1 MAEVNWHRMPAL
13 AALRAFEAT
22 ARSGGFSAAARQL
35 NVTHAAVAQQ
45 VRALEDALG
54 VPLVWRDGRAL
65 RLTPE
70 GEKLGSALNAGFA
83 LMQEGLTALTAE
95 ARQRPLTVT
104 LPPAFAAEWL
114 MPRLA
119 RFWKRHPDISL
130 SLLPDHRV
138 VDLQHSGAAMGI
150 RFGDGHWPG
159 VRAEFLTAAPQV
171 VVGAPEL
178 LGGRSSLTLAEMTA
192 LPWVRERDWPEQ
204 LDWLK
209 SIGLQP
215 EALRFTE
222 FPNEELALS
231 AVREG
236 LGLHLESAA
245 LVQEDIAAGHLVQIC
260 EVQHESLGYYA
271 VFPPGPVSASAQAF
285 VAWLKA
291 EL

>member
-1 MAEVNWHRMPAL
+1 MTEIDWHRMPTL

-22 ARSGGFSAAARQL
+22 ARCGGFSAAARQL

-45 VRALEDALG
+45 VRALEDEIG
-54 VPLVWRDGRAL
+54 MRLVWRDGRVL

-70 GEKLGSALNAGFA
+70 GEKLGQALNSGFVAMQDGLSALTD
-83 LMQEGLTALTAE
+83 EV
-95 ARQRPLTVT
+95 RQKPLTVT

-130 SLLPDHRV
+130 SLLPDRQV
-138 VDLQHSGAAMGI
+138 VDLRHSGAAMGI
-150 RFGDGHWPG
+150 RFGDGNWPG
-159 VRAEFLTAAPQV
+159 VQAVFLTPAPQV

-178 LGGRSSLTLAEMTA
+178 LAGRAHLTLAEMAA
-192 LPWVRERDWPEQ
+192 LPWVREQDWPEQ
-204 LDWLK
+204 MDWLK
-209 SIGLQP
+209 SIGLHP
-215 EALRFTE
+215 AKLRFTE

-245 LVQEDIAAGHLVQIC
+245 LVEEDIASGRLVQIC
-260 EVQHESLGYYA
+260 ELSHESLGYYA
-271 VFPPGPVSASAQAF
+271 VFPPGPISTAAQAF
-285 VAWLKA
+285 TTWLKA

>member
-138 VDLQHSGAAMGI
+138 VDLQHSGVAMGI

>member
-104 LPPAFAAEWL
+104 LP
-114 MPRLA
+114 
-119 RFWKRHPDISL
+119 
-130 SLLPDHRV
+130 DHRV
-138 VDLQHSGAAMGI
+138 VDLQHSGVAMGI

-271 VFPPGPVSASAQAF
+271 VFPPGPVSAAAQAF

>member
-1 MAEVNWHRMPAL
+1 MTEIDWHRMPAL

-22 ARSGGFSAAARQL
+22 ARCGGFSAAARQL

-45 VRALEDALG
+45 VRALEDELG
-54 VPLVWRDGRAL
+54 VQLVWRDGRAL
-65 RLTPE
+65 RMTPE
-70 GEKLGSALNAGFA
+70 GEKLGLALNVGFA
-83 LMQEGLTALTAE
+83 ALQEGLAALSAE
-95 ARQRPLTVT
+95 AGQKPLTVT

-138 VDLQHSGAAMGI
+138 LDLQNSGAAMGI

-159 VRAEFLTAAPQV
+159 VRAEFLTPALQV

-178 LGGRSSLTLAEMTA
+178 LGGRRTLTLAEMTA

-204 LDWLK
+204 MDWLK
-209 SIGLQP
+209 SIGLRP
-215 EALRFTE
+215 DALRFTE

-245 LVQEDIAAGHLVQIC
+245 LVEEDIASGRLVQIC
-260 EVQHESLGYYA
+260 ELSHESLGYYA
-271 VFPPGPVSASAQAF
+271 VFPPGPVSAAAQAF